1 MKKLIQLLFLTSAVP
16 AFAYAQ
22 SVTLAVDTALINEA
36 GGTATFTATLDE
48 ETALPVSVNLG
59 FSGTATGAG
68 VDYTASGTSIT
79 ISAGSLSG
87 SVTVT
92 AVDDSQ
98 TESDETIVVSILSVI
113 YAVIG
118 NPNQATTTIVDDDP
132 SGVASETDA
141 ALPKSA
147 RLEQNYPNPFNPR
160 TTISYQLAQSGRVEL
175 AIYNL
180 LGERI
185 ATLEDAV
192 KPAGEH
198 ETTFNAAEITSGIY
212 FYTLTAGNFTESRKM
227 VLLR

>member
-36 GGTATFTATLDE
+36 GGTATFTVTLDE

-68 VDYTASGTSIT
+68 VDYTASNTSIT

-141 ALPKSA
+141 ALPKSS
-147 RLEQNYPNPFNPR
+147 RLEQNYPNPFNPT
-160 TTISYQLAQSGRVEL
+160 TTIRFDVPEASKVSLIVYDMLGRQVANLVDGFVSAGKYTATFDARSLSSG
-175 AIYNL
+175 AYIYRLETPKGTFTKKL
-180 LGERI
+180 L
-185 ATLEDAV
+185 
-192 KPAGEH
+192 
-198 ETTFNAAEITSGIY
+198 
-212 FYTLTAGNFTESRKM
+212 
-227 VLLR
+227 LLN